1 MRCSRLIVLALA
13 IAPCHS
19 LSAQSPDY
27 RNVGQKPTDKQI
39 QDWNIAIGPAGK
51 ELPPGSGTA
60 REGAKIFAAKCA
72 VCHGA
77 SAEGTPLGP
86 HLLGG
91 QGTISTLQPV
101 KTIGSYWPF
110 ATTVW
115 DYVNRAMPRGAE
127 GSLSPDEVYLLTAYL
142 LYRNNII
149 GENEVI
155 DANTLPKV
163 QMPNRN
169 GFIPQKLDEI
179 ADLRRRGCRLGH
191 CP

>member
-1 MRCSRLIVLALA
+1 
-13 IAPCHS
+13 
-19 LSAQSPDY
+19 
-27 RNVGQKPTDKQI
+27 
-39 QDWNIAIGPAGK
+39 
-51 ELPPGSGTA
+51 
-60 REGAKIFAAKCA
+60 
-72 VCHGA
+72 
-77 SAEGTPLGP
+77 
-86 HLLGG
+86 
-91 QGTISTLQPV
+91 LQPV